1 MLFRDPT
8 KEMKKEQIGNF
19 QLCFQYQIIT
29 AAFALL
35 AVIGARAET
44 ISLYTE
50 IRTYDPRDGWSW
62 PPPSPVDT
70 NWDYWQAEPNYPDPC
85 SVLIEDAIYHCLYDG
100 GFGHDLDPNLV
111 LDGYVD
117 GSYSTLFIQVDDHS
131 LQTLGLS
138 GCDFSNDKRDTRV
151 AALFNLKKV
160 LAHNPNPGAI
170 VEAKLRF
177 AIDWVVN
184 WNRTSFNDYPCPTTL
199 FVSVF
204 PGWEQNFWLA
214 DYDGPGYPTTPLSE
228 LDALFD
234 PAGAGIAICEKT
246 VDLRVLNGPL
256 GSGVLQPLTR
266 RYLENPPRAV
276 SYEIDFTSE
285 VRQIAAQ
292 TSDPNAWVGFTIR
305 PSLDGERVFVSLDA
319 QYNLGGLE
327 TVGFPPTLDVTVS
340 TITGDLTEPNGVNML
355 DYRIVG
361 QQWGQS
367 GYPNGDL
374 NASGTVDPADIQIIA
389 ENWMQE

>member
-1 MLFRDPT
+1 MIVNTRNNLFSRW
-8 KEMKKEQIGNF
+8 KQW
-19 QLCFQYQIIT
+19 LVW
-29 AAFALL
+29 
-35 AVIGARAET
+35 AVVLWLGVCAQGEVF
-44 ISLYTE
+44 SLYNE
-50 IRTYDPRDGWSW
+50 IRNYDPENGWFW
-62 PPPSPVDT
+62 GYPSPVDT

-85 SVLIEDAIYHCLYDG
+85 SVVIEDAIYHCLYDG
-100 GFGHDLDPNLV
+100 GFGHDLNQPPGDV
-111 LDGYVD
+111 LDGFVD
-117 GSYSTLFIQVDDHS
+117 GAYSTLFVQVDDHS
-131 LQTLGLS
+131 LQTLGVS
-138 GCDFSNDKRDTRV
+138 GCDIPPYDKRDTRV
-151 AALFNLKKV
+151 TTIFNLKKV

-170 VEAKLRF
+170 VQAKLRF
-177 AIDWVVN
+177 SIDWVVN
-184 WNRTSFNDYPCPTTL
+184 WDRTSFNDRPCPTTL

-214 DYDGPGYPTTPLSE
+214 DYDGPEHTTTGLSQ
-228 LDALFD
+228 LDALYD
-234 PAGAGIAICEKT
+234 PVGAGIALCEKT
-246 VDLRVLNGPL
+246 VDLRVMDGPL

-266 RYLENPPRAV
+266 WYLENPYQAV
-276 SYEIDFTSE
+276 PYEIDFTSQ

-292 TSDPNAWVGFTIR
+292 TTDPNAWVGFTIR
-305 PSLDGERVFVSLDA
+305 PSLDGDRVFVSLDA

-340 TITGDLTEPNGVNML
+340 TVTGDLAEPNGVDML

-374 NASGTVDPADIQIIA
+374 NASGTVDSADISIMA